1 MREICKGKAR
11 CWCREGYRVWGCS
24 VVMGNQRCGR
34 GDQKS
39 RTIMRRVLFDEGS
52 GPRVEWGL
60 VGLTEMGLKQKGI
73 WLEVK
78 VWASGLMDLV
88 DGFVIG
94 LQDFRLS

>member
-1 MREICKGKAR
+1 M
-11 CWCREGYRVWGCS
+11 
-24 VVMGNQRCGR
+24 VMGNQGCGK

-39 RTIMRRVLFDEGS
+39 KTIMRRVLFDEGS
-52 GPRVEWGL
+52 GLGVEWGL

-73 WLEVK
+73 WLEVR

-88 DGFVIG
+88 NGFVIG

>member
-1 MREICKGKAR
+1 M
-11 CWCREGYRVWGCS
+11 
-24 VVMGNQRCGR
+24 
-34 GDQKS
+34 
-39 RTIMRRVLFDEGS
+39 
-52 GPRVEWGL
+52 
-60 VGLTEMGLKQKGI
+60 GLTEMGLKQKGI